1 MFLPPTMLPNDLRVL
16 VDPPIQFPE
25 VLDTPPQLVSS
36 SLWAR
41 LRSTLSRSRTGRTTI
56 GLPCE
61 DEAHSAPRSLLG
73 RPNPCTD

>member
-25 VLDTPPQLVSS
+25 AFETPPLVVSS
-36 SLWAR
+36 SLWSR
-41 LRSTLSRSRTGRTTI
+41 LRSTLSGTRPARTTMR
-56 GLPCE
+56 PCE